1 MNTEY
6 GDHQPVLLTETME
19 LLAVRQ
25 GGSYVDGTFGRGGH
39 SRAILER
46 LGATGRLLAIDRDPD
61 AVAAA
66 RALAVADPRLQV
78 EHAEFSR
85 LGELVRRHGL
95 AGRVDGV
102 LLDLGV
108 SSPQLDVPE
117 RGFSFLQDGP
127 LDMRMNPQSTTPTAA
142 RWLAGAP
149 AREIAKV
156 LWDFGEERFARRIA
170 RAIVQARRERPIER
184 TTQLAELIAKAHPDW
199 EKGRHPATR
208 SFQAIRIFVNRELD
222 EIKVVLEQALEVLAP
237 GGRMLVVSFHSL
249 EDRLVKRFF
258 KAGVRGDEL
267 PRGVPVTAEQQ
278 RPRLRLLGA
287 RVRAAEAEVAA
298 NPRARS
304 AILRAAE
311 KLR

>member
-25 GGSYVDGTFGRGGH
+25 GGGYVDGTFGRGGH

-142 RWLAGAP
+142 P
-149 AREIAKV
+149 PH
-156 LWDFGEERFARRIA
+156 
-170 RAIVQARRERPIER
+170 PI
-184 TTQLAELIAKAHPDW
+184 
-199 EKGRHPATR
+199 
-208 SFQAIRIFVNRELD
+208 
-222 EIKVVLEQALEVLAP
+222 
-237 GGRMLVVSFHSL
+237 
-249 EDRLVKRFF
+249 
-258 KAGVRGDEL
+258 
-267 PRGVPVTAEQQ
+267 
-278 RPRLRLLGA
+278 
-287 RVRAAEAEVAA
+287 
-298 NPRARS
+298 
-304 AILRAAE
+304 
-311 KLR
+311 